1 MPGLAKDK
9 LDTLFEIAEE
19 QDGYFT
25 AKQAYAA
32 GYSQRMQSYH
42 VANGDWVREQRGIF
56 HLKHFRDRLD
66 DYMIW
71 YLWSSNRQG
80 KPQGVFSHDTAL
92 TLHEFSTWTSN
103 KIHMT
108 VPKRFRRFKKI
119 PAVLEL
125 HYADLS
131 PEFITVIKRVPV
143 TTPLKTL
150 LDLLISGYVPRH
162 HLLEAMQQCTQQGL
176 IHRNDILETPR
187 YSLPGTSCTF
197 PQRTEVPAYFPRWLS
212 HKKTCL

>member
-9 LDTLFEIAEE
+9 QAALFEIAEP

-25 AKQAYAA
+25 AKQAHAA

-42 VANGDWVREQRGIF
+42 VANGDWEREQRGIF
-56 HLKHFRDRLD
+56 RLKHFRDRFD
-66 DYMIW
+66 DYMLW

-92 TLHEFSTWTSN
+92 SINNLSTWTSH

-108 VPKRFRRFKKI
+108 VPKGFRRFNEI
-119 PAVLEL
+119 PKGLEL
-125 HYADLS
+125 HYGAIS
-131 PEFITVIKRVPV
+131 PEFITIKNRVPV

-150 LDLLISGYVPRH
+150 LDLLLSEHVPRH
-162 HLLEAMQQCTQQGL
+162 HLLEAMQQCTHDGL
-176 IHRNDILETPR
+176 IHRNDILEADLTKSER
-187 YSLPGTSCTF
+187 NLLLDCYQAAAKFKSET
-197 PQRTEVPAYFPRWLS
+197 
-212 HKKTCL
+212 